1 MVNNTPADTKT
12 SSSANQ
18 VLEEPQ
24 PHNQNLVSY
33 DMEDVHKEASPMSDT
48 SRQGTSHEVFSIAS
62 QESAEERLTTSN
74 GLEDNLNAEELEA
87 NEQEQTTTN
96 GDMMNDNWE
105 EQEVGNQQ
113 LVGTDQDW
121 ISDVSRPWSE
131 WDEQEANSQQI
142 IETNNDWITDISRP
156 RSDWEG
162 LREARYQEM
171 LDPYLE
177 NGDIRQLLER

>member
-1 MVNNTPADTKT
+1 MVNNTEEMKN
-12 SSSANQ
+12 SSSSNQ
-18 VLEEPQ
+18 VMEEPQ
-24 PHNQNLVSY
+24 PHDENLESCS
-33 DMEDVHKEASPMSDT
+33 MEDVHKEASPSSDT
-48 SRQGTSHEVFSIAS
+48 LRQGIRDEVCNLDSKDYAAVPLTAS
-62 QESAEERLTTSN
+62 NGWEEDASAEEQETSN
-74 GLEDNLNAEELEA
+74 P
-87 NEQEQTTTN
+87 EQTTN
-96 GDMMNDNWE
+96 EDMINCDWQ
-105 EQEVGNQQ
+105 EQESDDQQ

-121 ISDVSRPWSE
+121 ISVVSRPWSE

-171 LDPYLE
+171 LDPYLD